1 VAVNCVFYMKKRITV
16 LIADDNRFVCEG
28 LKTILTSGIDSLTI
42 AGIACNGEEAI
53 EMTDA
58 LNPDIILMDINMKP
72 VNGYEA
78 TRKILLQHPGIKIIG
93 ISMNNEV
100 SYARNIMRLGA
111 RGYIIK
117 SASAQEIINAVK
129 IVAEGGKYIDKALR
143 DKF

>member
-1 VAVNCVFYMKKRITV
+1 MKKRITV